1 MTLLNR
7 WERWDP
13 FAELNNMQRQMD
25 RLFRDTFNFNS
36 RDPFQ
41 FAGTTT
47 NGGTFVPSADVYETP
62 DTIQL
67 RLEIPDVDEKDLN
80 ITMENGVLTVRGE
93 RKLEEGEKEENFL
106 RMERPYGAFSRSFT
120 MPQAVDTDH
129 VNSNYVNCV
138 LMIELTK
145 RAEAKP
151 KRIPISMGQKALGAG
166 AKTAA

>member
-13 FAELNNMQRQMD
+13 FAELNTLQRQMD
-25 RLFRDTFNFNS
+25 RLFRDTFNFN
-36 RDPFQ
+36 DTFQ
-41 FAGTTT
+41 FVASST

-67 RLEIPDVDEKDLN
+67 RLEIPGVDERDLN

-93 RKLEEGEKEENFL
+93 RKLEDGEKEENFL
-106 RMERPYGAFSRSFT
+106 RMERPYGAFSRWFT
-120 MPQAVDTDH
+120 LPQTVDTDH
-129 VNSNYVNCV
+129 INATYVNGV

-145 RAEAKP
+145 RVEAKP
-151 KRIPISMGQKALGAG
+151 KQIPISVGQKALGAG
-166 AKTAA
+166 VKAAA